1 VNAACRAQIL
11 ALVSDSVE
19 AGCRQA
25 KACEAIGIDERRLQ
39 RWIASEGREDQR
51 RGPHAQPSNA
61 LTPAE
66 KAEIV
71 AIASTKEF
79 CDLSPHQIVPK
90 LADKGRYVASESS
103 FYRVLKA
110 QSLLAHRG
118 RSKPRSVAKPKAI
131 EALAPRQLFSWDIT
145 YLRSSVR
152 GQYFYLYLFLDV
164 FSRKVVGWEVHDRES
179 ADHSSSLLTKICRDE
194 GIEKGTVSLHSDNG
208 SPMKGATM
216 LVTMQRLGVVPSFSR
231 PSVSNDNPFSESL
244 FKTLKYCP
252 QYPSKPFAAIE
263 DARLWVGD
271 FVHWYNTQHLH
282 SAISFTTPASR
293 HSGDDKAILVSR
305 DNVYKL
311 AKQKNPSR
319 WSGATRNWKK
329 IECVRLNWLKEEK
342 TSDTK
347 TDSRCSS

>member
-1 VNAACRAQIL
+1 VNAVCRAQIL
-11 ALVSDSVE
+11 TLVSDSVA

-39 RWIASEGREDQR
+39 RWIAGEGREDQR
-51 RGPHAQPSNA
+51 RGPRTQPPNK
-61 LTPAE
+61 LTEAE
-66 KAEIV
+66 KTEIV

-79 CDLSPHQIVPK
+79 RDLSPHQIVPK
-90 LADKGRYVASESS
+90 LADKGQYVASESS

-145 YLRSSVR
+145 YLRSSVQ

-179 ADHSSSLLTKICRDE
+179 ADHSSALLSRICRDE
-194 GIEKGTVSLHSDNG
+194 GVEKGTVSLHSDNG

-216 LVTMQRLGVVPSFSR
+216 LVTMQRLGVMPSFSR

-263 DARLWVGD
+263 DARLWVAE
-271 FVHWYNTQHLH
+271 FVTWYNTQHLH

-293 HSGDDKAILVSR
+293 HSGEDKAILSKR
-305 DNVYKL
+305 EQVYSL
-311 AKQKNPSR
+311 AQQNNPSR
-319 WSGATRNWKK
+319 WSGKTRNWKK
-329 IECVRLNWLKEEK
+329 IESVRLNWLKEDA
-342 TSDTK
+342 TSDT
-347 TDSRCSS
+347 TASARCSS